1 MLPFP
6 AKIQTSFPLPRNQVD
21 QRGIGQRAGGS
32 FFTPPSSA
40 LVPRRPSR
48 PARGCCQGRETS
60 RSGSG
65 PERGSAITGAREG
78 GEPAVVR
85 AGRKELKSQDW
96 FPRLSCHRI
105 WEGRIRCPGSGPCG
119 PVPSP
124 PASGTAGDW
133 GQPDAPSG
141 TLLGQARAHTPL
153 SLLALPLPSLS
164 LSRPSSPSLA
174 LHRLPSGAVL
184 APTCS
189 EALSALGRSQF
200 SAPARRP
207 NRRSLRRQRALG
219 VAASTHPSF
228 LPRYDSGA
236 LDVRPSPLSPRM
248 ASRPW

>member
-1 MLPFP
+1 MLPGEGNL
-6 AKIQTSFPLPRNQVD
+6 A
-21 QRGIGQRAGGS
+21 QRQRAGKRVSNNWRTGGWGASGS
-32 FFTPPSSA
+32 QGWEEGVKESG
-40 LVPRRPSR
+40 LVPPALLSPNLGGEDSLPWLGTLWSR
-48 PARGCCQGRETS
+48 P
-60 RSGSG
+60 
-65 PERGSAITGAREG
+65 P
-78 GEPAVVR
+78 P
-85 AGRKELKSQDW
+85 
-96 FPRLSCHRI
+96 
-105 WEGRIRCPGSGPCG
+105 
-119 PVPSP
+119 P